1 MYRNYIF
8 DLYGTLVDIRTDEER
23 AEVWEKLRLFYGYYG
38 AVYEAGELRACYR
51 KLVEDK
57 IRGGT
62 GGIGHTGRG
71 DRDFCGELVKGREES
86 GIGGEE
92 YIERESEI
100 FCGELVKDREESG
113 MDGEEYAGKG
123 YEACPEIKI
132 EQVFSELFALKGVR
146 AGEELAVCAGQ
157 FFRVL
162 STEHIG
168 LYEGAREL
176 LERLKERG
184 KRLYLLS
191 NAQRI
196 FTAYEMELLKIAGY
210 FDGIFLSSDF
220 GIKKPE
226 RQFFE
231 RLISQYDLDVR
242 ESIMIGNDEVCDIAG
257 AWRAGFNT
265 CYIHTGISP
274 EYTGMAEPTYRVM
287 EPDFEKV
294 YEMICGEGKWEGY
307 QPCP

>member
-38 AVYEAGELRACYR
+38 VVYEAGELRACYR
-51 KLVEDK
+51 KLVEDR
-57 IRGGT
+57 IRGGA
-62 GGIGHTGRG
+62 GGT
-71 DRDFCGELVKGREES
+71 
-86 GIGGEE
+86 
-92 YIERESEI
+92 
-100 FCGELVKDREESG
+100 
-113 MDGEEYAGKG
+113 G

-162 STEHIG
+162 STDHIG

-176 LERLKERG
+176 LERLKESG

-196 FTAYEMELLKIAGY
+196 FTAYEMEFLKIAGY

-231 RLISQYDLDVR
+231 RLILQYDLDVR

-257 AWRAGFNT
+257 AKRAGLST

-294 YEMICGEGKWEGY
+294 YEMICGEGKQEGTKKGVL
-307 QPCP
+307 PGDNMG